1 LSDKSLKNVAR
12 RITLLDVAADAG
24 LSRATCSLV
33 MRGSPLVAAQTRE
46 RVHASMKKLGYV
58 YHRGAASLR
67 TQRSHT
73 AGLVLTDITNP
84 FYAELTLGIES
95 ELDAAGYVL
104 ILGNTGDKR
113 PRQDRLLGTLH
124 ENAADGVLLCPS
136 EGTPLETLN
145 MLRRWQLPV
154 VLLLRYLP
162 DDSCDYVGADNVLGA
177 RQATDHLI
185 EHGYRRIA
193 FIGGPANSSAR
204 RDRHLGYCQSL
215 EKHGIDPSG
224 MPNLPGPPT
233 RAFGYQAMARLATV
247 EKQPIAI
254 LCYNDVVAFG
264 AILALQAAGLSAGK
278 AHAVIGFDDVAEASL
293 WHPALT
299 TVSTSPR
306 SLGATAARLLIER
319 IADPSGERRQVILPP
334 RLVIR
339 DSCGQHGKGHA
350 G

>member
-1 LSDKSLKNVAR
+1 MLTR

-33 MRGSPLVAAQTRE
+33 LRGSPLVAADTRE

-73 AGLVLTDITNP
+73 AGLVITDITNP

-95 ELDAAGYVL
+95 ELDAADYVL
-104 ILGNTGDKR
+104 ILGNTGDTR
-113 PRQDRLLGTLH
+113 PRQDRLLATLH

-136 EGTPLETLN
+136 EGTPLETLD

-154 VLLLRYLP
+154 VLLLRYL
-162 DDSCDYVGADNVLGA
+162 SGGSFDYVGADNVLGA
-177 RQATDHLI
+177 EQATDHLI

-193 FIGGPANSSAR
+193 FIGGPINSSAR
-204 RDRHLGYCQSL
+204 RDRRRGYCRSL
-215 EKHGIDPSG
+215 KKHGIDPSAL
-224 MPNLPGPPT
+224 PNLPGPPT
-233 RAFGYQAMARLATV
+233 RAFGYQAMTRLTMGEETPFAG
-247 EKQPIAI
+247 

-264 AILALQAAGLSAGK
+264 AMLALQAAGLTVGHE
-278 AHAVIGFDDVAEASL
+278 HAVIGFDDVAEASL
-293 WHPALT
+293 WHPALS
-299 TVSTSPR
+299 TVSITAR
-306 SLGATAARLLIER
+306 GLGATAARLLIER

-334 RLVIR
+334 QLVIR
-339 DSCGQHGKGHA
+339 DSCGQHSKGL
-350 G
+350 GR